1 MDNKKMHALVTIA
14 NDIKVGLFRLEDNRD
29 LFDKLEGLGVEL
41 LGFFDE
47 KISALL
53 KWDSVSHHPIIAVN
67 DRDSEKRQLFSLA
80 HEIGHLFIDYGWL
93 PEPYKAQNDFDQL
106 EGVLNVTH
114 YRRVGNRHDARHTQ
128 REALMDD
135 FARNFLMPFDEVKV
149 KYIDNGLQ
157 AEKTIDELVERY
169 YVSELAARTQLGF
182 VKKVGGEEW

>member
-1 MDNKKMHALVTIA
+1 MNNEKMHALVTLA
-14 NDIKVGLFRLEDNRD
+14 NDIRVGLFRLEDNRD

-53 KWDSVSHHPIIAVN
+53 KWDSVAHHPIIAVN
-67 DRDSEKRQLFSLA
+67 DQDSEKRQLFSLA

-93 PEPYKAQNDFDQL
+93 PEPHKAQNDFDQL
-106 EGVLNVTH
+106 DGVLNVTH
-114 YRRVGNRHDARHTQ
+114 YRHDARDMQ

-135 FARNFLMPFDEVKV
+135 FSRNFLMPFDEVKA
-149 KYIDNGLQ
+149 KYIDNGMQ
-157 AEKTIDELVERY
+157 AEKTIDALVERY

-182 VKKVGGEEW
+182 VKKVWGEEW